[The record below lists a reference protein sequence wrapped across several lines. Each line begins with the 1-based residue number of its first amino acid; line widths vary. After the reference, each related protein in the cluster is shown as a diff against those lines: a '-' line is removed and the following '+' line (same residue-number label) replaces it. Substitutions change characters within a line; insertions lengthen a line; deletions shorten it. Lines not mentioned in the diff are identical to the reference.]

1 LKSAGTNARFV
12 IFAFRDECINT
23 SIGGAN
29 ALDNGLG
36 ADVRTSPQTIGL
48 QPDSRLRWRSPER
61 ESRLAPEPALT
72 RSRTMKTDRPEPN
85 AELSQTFEPLRFIFA
100 IGALLLGFIASA
112 HL

>member
-1 LKSAGTNARFV
+1 MPR
-12 IFAFRDECINT
+12 
-23 SIGGAN
+23 IGGRA
-29 ALDNGLG
+29 ALHNGR
-36 ADVRTSPQTIGL
+36 ADDVRSSPQTIGDK
-48 QPDSRLRWRSPER
+48 PYSRPLWRRLWR

>member
-1 LKSAGTNARFV
+1 M
-12 IFAFRDECINT
+12 
-23 SIGGAN
+23 
-29 ALDNGLG
+29 
-36 ADVRTSPQTIGL
+36 PQLCLSWRRL
-48 QPDSRLRWRSPER
+48 QR

-72 RSRTMKTDRPEPN
+72 RSKTMKTDRPEPN